1 MNKGRTVLGLCVA
14 AALLVSA
21 FAAQSASAE
30 TTEFTCSKSV
40 TTKTW
45 SDAHCT
51 NSSTGTKEYGH
62 VAIPENTTTD
72 AIGGAG
78 TSFEGEQKLR
88 ASINGIN
95 VELVSK
101 SVSGT
106 GSVKNTTVGGKMRV
120 EGTGTS
126 TLTNVTVQAPASKG
140 CKVFTDNGGVK
151 GEEGVIHTNE
161 LKVVTT
167 EEMGLKT
174 EPVATS
180 FATFFIGNCAGSEA
194 LEGLNKTYEIT
205 GSVIGEPSGG
215 EGIFTHA
222 ATTAQNTL
230 KLNGTIKLG
239 INGSGT
245 VKARHAEKPEEEY
258 KAITVTTPPYT
269 TD

>member
-21 FAAQSASAE
+21 FAAQGASAE
-30 TTEFTCSKSV
+30 TTEFTCSKEV

-78 TSFEGEQKLR
+78 TSKATQRLR
-88 ASINGIN
+88 ATINGIN
-95 VELVSK
+95 TEIVST
-101 SVSGT
+101 SVSGS
-106 GSVKNTTVGGKMRV
+106 GSMKNTTVGGKMQV
-120 EGTGTS
+120 IGTGTS
-126 TLTNVTVQAPASKG
+126 TLTNVTVAAPAGKG
-140 CKVFTDNGGVK
+140 CKVYTDNGGVK

-174 EPVATS
+174 EPASGET
-180 FATFFIGNCAGSEA
+180 FATFFIEGCAGSEA
-194 LEGLNKTYEIT
+194 LEGLNKTYSIT
-205 GSVIGEPSGG
+205 GSVIGVPNGG
-215 EGIFTHA
+215 EGIFEHA
-222 ATTAQNTL
+222 NTTAQNTL
-230 KLNGTIKLG
+230 KLNGTIKAG
-239 INGSGT
+239 IDGSGT
-245 VKARHAEKPEEEY
+245 LKARHAEKPEEEY
-258 KAITVTTPPYT
+258 KAITVTTPPYI